1 MTVLKAL
8 ATIFVFSL
16 LFALAGA
23 TAGCVVGNMAPE
35 YYRTVCRGGREPGFE
50 PVSFGVGAG
59 LIQGLAGGFVAGLVV
74 AGLLCW
80 RDICLGPA
88 VDPVPVPA
96 NPGRNTRRI
105 LLLTGFLLLL
115 GFFTCSGAAVGIL
128 GGELGAYY
136 RRYLEDKELISPLL
150 AADPAFAG
158 LEVWGN
164 MGGQAFLVGRV
175 PTTEDRSRLL
185 SILGQAVGQQRARD
199 LLHGVGVVGK

>member
-59 LIQGLAGGFVAGLVV
+59 LIQGLAAGLVV